1 MTRLAILL
9 TILLTLAVLPILT
22 QPAAANDPRCDPDCR
37 VWAWSPY
44 HGLMWVQTE
53 YVSLVGREDCIW
65 FEDGSAACG
74 EDR

>member
-22 QPAAANDPRCDPDCR
+22 QPAAAKDPRCDPDCR

-44 HGLMWVQTE
+44 HGLMSVQVD
-53 YVSLVGREDCIW
+53 YLDCLIDPNAHW
-65 FEDGSAACG
+65 FEDGSSDCHLP
-74 EDR
+74 